1 MWAGERPRTTGSE
14 GMLRVGERVFLK
26 EEHTTS
32 YLVPNV
38 GLKNLYTSN
47 FTQTNQVAVRNV
59 NIYTYIYACY
69 NNEKRCHEF
78 ERRQEKYIGMFG
90 GREEKGEG

>member
-1 MWAGERPRTTGSE
+1 M
-14 GMLRVGERVFLK
+14 
-26 EEHTTS
+26 
-32 YLVPNV
+32 
-38 GLKNLYTSN
+38 YTSN

-78 ERRQEKYIGMFG
+78 ERRHEKYIGMFG